1 MKRFVWR
8 LQKVLDVKTK
18 QEQLKRNE
26 LFQIAEQLAARR
38 GELLLRRRILQDLM
52 TEIREQP
59 GPARW
64 SAQEFFLRH
73 ADDDNKQIRR
83 LEEELAALQVRHKE
97 KTAEVLAVR
106 RFKEGLEKLR
116 PAGPGRVPPGAGE
129 SRAKRS
135 GRTNHSHVRPP
146 GERLLGWIAREQES
160 HHHGGGGGAGQ
171 FCQHVP
177 RRLAHRPQGR
187 RRRHGSHAAPS
198 SRVC

>member
-1 MKRFVWR
+1 MRRFVWR

-18 QEQLKRNE
+18 QEQIKRNE

-38 GELLLRRRILQDLM
+38 GELLLRRRILQDLL

-73 ADDDNKQIRR
+73 AADDDRQIRR
-83 LEEELAALQVRHKE
+83 LEEEIAALQVRHKE

-116 PAGPGRVPPGAGE
+116 QQAQEEYLRE
-129 SRAKRS
+129 HERAEQKEADEQ
-135 GRTNHSHVRPP
+135 TT
-146 GERLLGWIAREQES
+146 LTFARQEND
-160 HHHGGGGGAGQ
+160 
-171 FCQHVP
+171 F
-177 RRLAHRPQGR
+177 
-187 RRRHGSHAAPS
+187 
-198 SRVC
+198 